1 MVTGSQ
7 VRYRQRMRTFEYIL
21 IGPDGQVFR
30 GQQPLM
36 AGSVPMEIDSPSKE
50 GPFDLTARYRRTS
63 HKIEGRIRFDWVESE
78 RKDNGTTYRLA
89 VSEAPGQCD
98 LVNDPE

>member
-1 MVTGSQ
+1 
-7 VRYRQRMRTFEYIL
+7 MRTFEYIL

-30 GQQPLM
+30 GELPLI
-36 AGSVPMEIDSPSKE
+36 AGSVPMEIDSPGKE